1 MNESAEFAKKTLED
15 ILSFFGQNLE
25 VSVKLSEDVI
35 ELSVPSSSMNG
46 FLIGQNGDNLRAM
59 QHLLISILK
68 NAEMELTRVNLDI
81 AEYKKQRADRLAEQV
96 MQWAESV
103 KSSDNPMELHPMN
116 AADRRTVHKTIGEAE
131 GLVSSSA
138 GEGRDRHVVISPAS

>member
-25 VSVKLSEDVI
+25 VSVNVSDDVI

-103 KSSDNPMELHPMN
+103 KSSGNPMELHPMN
-116 AADRRTVHKTIGEAE
+116 AADRRTVHKTIREAE

>member
-46 FLIGQNGDNLRAM
+46 FLIPQNADNLRAM

-68 NAEMELTRVNLDI
+68 NAEMELTRVNL
-81 AEYKKQRADRLAEQV
+81 
-96 MQWAESV
+96 
-103 KSSDNPMELHPMN
+103 
-116 AADRRTVHKTIGEAE
+116 TF
-131 GLVSSSA
+131 
-138 GEGRDRHVVISPAS
+138 VISTFDILYFNYFKANIFNKLLFEYF